1 MSRYKLSRFLWGLVL
16 IFILSI
22 VALEFKRSEIE
33 EDLRLRAQI
42 ALHDAGFN
50 WAWVSFSGRDAFLHG
65 AAGRA
70 ANDRKNA
77 LNVVESVYG
86 VKGAKDVSKN
96 IKYVADYVWRA
107 SRNKQRLK
115 LDKYVPTVEDRETIV
130 GIANAMLP
138 GLNIDDRMKVALGAK
153 DKSAWLGAV
162 NYALQ
167 QLRYIEKG
175 QVSLTDKG
183 LAIYGRTSD
192 SDNYVAFIK
201 NIKENKPDGVRIAS
215 VNVYPPKAGAYSW
228 SIAMLD
234 NKILLEG
241 YIPDV
246 EMREDLIRFLETSID
261 KAPVVDNL
269 VYASGQPKGWRNT
282 IKVIIKLFCGIDNGI
297 ITLSDKKITVS
308 GFVEDDN
315 AYNKVNGGLL
325 ANLPKGFTLINKVKI
340 RKKEKKYNPR
350 QARPVSLD
358 GLAKNF

>member
-1 MSRYKLSRFLWGLVL
+1 MSRYKLSRFIWGLVL
-16 IFILSI
+16 IFLLSI
-22 VALEFKRSEIE
+22 VALEFKRTEME
-33 EDLRLRAQI
+33 EDLRLRTQI
-42 ALHDAGFN
+42 ALHDAGFK

-70 ANDRKNA
+70 ANDRKSA
-77 LNVVESVYG
+77 LEVVEAVYG
-86 VKGAKDVSKN
+86 VKRAKDVSKN
-96 IKYVADYVWRA
+96 LKYVANYIWTA

-115 LDKYVPTVEDRETIV
+115 LDKYVPTNDDRETII

-138 GLNIDDRMKVALGAK
+138 GLNIEDSMKVALGAK
-153 DKSAWLGAV
+153 NKSSWLGAV
-162 NYALQ
+162 NFALQ

-175 QVSLTDKG
+175 QVSLTNKG
-183 LAIYGRTSD
+183 LSIYGRASD

-201 NIKENKPDGVRIAS
+201 NIKESKPDGVTIAS
-215 VNVYPPKAGAYSW
+215 VRVYPPKADTYSW

-246 EMREDLIRFLETSID
+246 ETREDLIKFLENSIN

-269 VYASGQPKGWRNT
+269 VYASGQPQGWRNT

-297 ITLSDKKITVS
+297 VTLSDKKITVS
-308 GFVEDDN
+308 GFVEDET
-315 AYNKVNGGLL
+315 AYIKINGGLL

-340 RKKEKKYNPR
+340 RKKEKKYNPQ